1 MKKRKENCYD
11 RERNS
16 LLEQNFIVPK
26 RKINKEK
33 ILADLKMDKK
43 IEPGIDRK
51 SFSKEDVPTLRHFS
65 DKGRFADMGTKLF
78 GESINTEKEHL
89 CSRKLDD
96 LFTSKE
102 EQKPAQEKGIK
113 LCRGIYEKE
122 ILEKQWDEQ
131 TRSSNRE
138 QNIDFLVKYIKSQMS
153 LICIGSKNL
162 YIFGGKVFE
171 DISERKRAV
180 TYFKQVLD
188 EEVSR
193 LFRDYSEIHNQLLS
207 DPEIAVSSLEQL
219 PINRDVVVFQN
230 GTFNVREQVFYENQ
244 FWEEDYIFSIL
255 ATDYDSKDF
264 SGKMV
269 IDNFLDTFCAGLEGR
284 KRLFCEILGFCL
296 SNYENQKACFYFL
309 GAPDAGKSTVCRFIE
324 QVIGENLY
332 MACSIKELNSKYA
345 TGELVGI
352 KVCADE
358 DVATNKPLK
367 SEDVALIKK
376 IASSD
381 KIRTRQIYREAIQ
394 LHPDCKLVW
403 AGNGMLTFSTSEDLQ
418 PLINRL
424 IIFPLDVSIP
434 REERDPDILSKLLA
448 GRNYIITLALEALHG
463 LVENRFCFSEVV
475 DAEDYF
481 KPQIFLNGVEEFVES
496 ECQIEP
502 DAVAYTQELYLK
514 YHQFCKQ
521 NGEYKILSINQLI
534 PYLKEKY
541 ALERYTNG
549 TKRGVREIRLL
560 DTAWNGTDREGNY

>member
-1 MKKRKENCYD
+1 MEKREENCCG
-11 RERNS
+11 RVRS
-16 LLEQNFIVPK
+16 SFLEQNFAAPK

-33 ILADLKMDKK
+33 ILENIRKNYKS
-43 IEPGIDRK
+43 EPGNERK
-51 SFSKEDVPTLRHFS
+51 PFSKEDVPTVKHFS
-65 DKGRFADMGTKLF
+65 DKGKSADIGKKLL
-78 GESINTEKEHL
+78 GGLTETGNQSL
-89 CSRKLDD
+89 CNQKLDD
-96 LFTSKE
+96 LFTKQK
-102 EQKPAQEKGIK
+102 EQKPAQERGIK
-113 LCRGIYEKE
+113 LCKGIIEKT
-122 ILEKQWDEQ
+122 IPEKQWDEQ

-162 YIFGGKVFE
+162 YIFGGKVYE

-358 DVATNKPLK
+358 DVATHKPLK

-381 KIRTRQIYREAIQ
+381 KIRTRQIYREAVQ
-394 LHPDCKLVW
+394 LRPDCKLVW

-434 REERDPDILSKLLA
+434 KEERDPDILSKLLE
-448 GRNYIITLALEALHG
+448 GRNYMITLALEALHD

-475 DAEDYF
+475 DTEAYF
-481 KPQIFLNGVEEFVES
+481 NPRIFLNGVEEFVGS
-496 ECQIEP
+496 ECQIES
-502 DAVAYTQELYLK
+502 DAVAYTQELYGK
-514 YHQFCKQ
+514 YHQFCKR
-521 NGEYKILSINQLI
+521 NGEYKALSINQLI

-549 TKRGVREIRLL
+549 TKRGVRGIRLL